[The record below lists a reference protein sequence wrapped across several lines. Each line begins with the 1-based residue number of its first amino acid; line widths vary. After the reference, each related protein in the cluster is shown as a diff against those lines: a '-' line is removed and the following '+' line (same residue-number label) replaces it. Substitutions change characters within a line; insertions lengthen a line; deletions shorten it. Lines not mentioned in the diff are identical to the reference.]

1 MYSIRPHTSET
12 IEFDLPTT
20 MYRVQQVIQ
29 PIKQSTNESV
39 LKDIEQRQD
48 SLLEKVD
55 YLQSQLALYLK
66 IQDQGSNEKATC
78 LCSVPIREELV
89 VHLSAKQPSKD
100 ILNLIEKFHDKLSIR
115 TYRHSSLRAAKFN
128 YPIQN
133 LSSSNNGNKSR
144 SLAVVWADGDELPF
158 MFHAHTKIN
167 DEPTI
172 VTLLSQ
178 ELESKD

>member
-1 MYSIRPHTSET
+1 MYSIRPHNSET

-20 MYRVQQVIQ
+20 MYRVQPVMQ
-29 PIKQSTNESV
+29 PKKPSTNESA

-48 SLLEKVD
+48 SLLEKID
-55 YLQSQLALYLK
+55 YLQNQLGLYLK

-78 LCSVPIREELV
+78 LSSVPVREELV

-115 TYRHSSLRAAKFN
+115 TYRHSSLRDAKFN
-128 YPIQN
+128 DPIQN
-133 LSSSNNGNKSR
+133 LSSSNNGNESR
-144 SLAVVWADGDELPF
+144 SLTVIWADGDELPY
-158 MFHAHTKIN
+158 MFHAHKKIN
-167 DEPTI
+167 DEPSI
-172 VTLLSQ
+172 VNLLSQ